1 MNNNPSSPST
11 PTVVITGASTGI
23 GKACALRLCE
33 RGWRVFAGVR
43 KENDAEAL
51 LRESGDNL
59 LPLFLDVTDEENIR
73 VAAATVMEAV
83 GETGLSGLVNNA
95 GIAVSGPLESLP
107 ISEIR
112 RQFEINVIGQLA
124 VTQALMPLIRQGH
137 GRIVLMSSIAGRS
150 AIPFTGPYCA
160 SKFALEALG
169 DSLRLELRPW
179 KIPVSIIEPGAIE
192 TPIWEKSTRSA
203 QETVNGFPPEAL
215 ELYGEILQ
223 RFSQNVK
230 KIASKSAPVDIVVK
244 AVEHAL
250 TATRPRARYTMPF
263 DAKLRLILESLPTT
277 WRDSILARAMGIQ

>member
-160 SKFALEALG
+160 
-169 DSLRLELRPW
+169 
-179 KIPVSIIEPGAIE
+179 
-192 TPIWEKSTRSA
+192 
-203 QETVNGFPPEAL
+203 
-215 ELYGEILQ
+215 
-223 RFSQNVK
+223 
-230 KIASKSAPVDIVVK
+230 
-244 AVEHAL
+244 
-250 TATRPRARYTMPF
+250 
-263 DAKLRLILESLPTT
+263 
-277 WRDSILARAMGIQ
+277 